1 MSNLPTNPSL
11 RFALVT
17 GGARRVGAA
26 IVRTLIDAGYEVA
39 FTYNGSNYAAN
50 ALVASLGGRASAIQ
64 CDLSRPD
71 AADVITSAVVV
82 PRLHVLVN
90 NASMYLPDAGLLS
103 DQRDAMRRVNVDA
116 PVALVERFAPLLKRS
131 GGCVVNMLDI
141 LAERPM
147 PSYSAYCATKASL
160 WNATLSMARLLAPE
174 ARAVGIAPGVVDWP
188 DEMPQDA
195 RDAYLK
201 RVPLGRAGTPEDVAK
216 LVRFLAT
223 EGTYITGQ
231 VIRLDG
237 GRSIV

>member
-1 MSNLPTNPSL
+1 MSSLPTNPAT

-26 IVRTLIDAGYEVA
+26 IVQTLVDAGWEVA
-39 FTYNGSNYAAN
+39 FTYNQSSYAAS
-50 ALVASLGGRASAIQ
+50 ALVSTLDGRTTAHQ
-64 CDLSRPD
+64 CDLSRRESID
-71 AADVITSAVVV
+71 ALVRSLN
-82 PRLHVLVN
+82 PSRLDLLVN
-90 NASMYLPDAGLLS
+90 NASIYLPDADLS
-103 DQRDAMRRVNVDA
+103 AEQLDAMRRTNVDA
-116 PVALVERFAPLLKRS
+116 PIALADRFAPLLRHS
-131 GGCVVNMLDI
+131 GGCVINMLDI

-160 WNATLSMARLLAPE
+160 WNATLSMARTLAPE

-188 DEMPQDA
+188 DEMPKAD
-195 RDAYLK
+195 RETYLQ
-201 RVPLGRAGTPEDVAK
+201 RVPLRRAGTPQDVAT

-231 VIRLDG
+231 IIRLDG